1 MKIQTQFG
9 TVNVLTNCP
18 LLDSTEYLEFKTEV
32 HENYDGSEDR
42 LNLRD
47 QPRQEL
53 RFKYVTFK
61 RALGDMFHMLYA
73 NLRGLW
79 GIPMKQIKLKIPDLD
94 SDFLPFD
101 TKLTKADFR
110 VGFILLESD
119 EGIQVA
125 EITEIGRYV
134 VTQQEIRDP
143 ETDEIIQEEI
153 VKFEDGFRFSESITA
168 TNAYMTPLRI
178 CIIDGDASIAA
189 SGFYAGQEITF
200 KVLDED
206 CPDDVGAEPEQ
217 YKGED
222 IYFKPLVL
230 EGDSLSMALTQH
242 QVIVDGEIGGFQD
255 FTNWEKPRYTK
266 PFKSILKSKE
276 EYSQYKNF
284 LFRRLGKYKAFWMP
298 LYEKHLNITS
308 TGLNWIE
315 VDNDYVIEADRK
327 NLAVKI
333 NGIWSAH
340 SITAINKNGS
350 KTRLTVSPSLDVLP
364 SQIQSICYLG
374 LYRLAA
380 DSVEFS
386 FLGNS
391 ITQVNVPI
399 VELHS

>member
-61 RALGDMFHMLYA
+61 KALGDMFHMLYA

-101 TKLTKADFR
+101 TELTRADFR
-110 VGFILLESD
+110 VGFILLESN
-119 EGIQVA
+119 EGVRVA
-125 EITEIGRYV
+125 EITKIGRYV

-143 ETDEIIQEEI
+143 ETDEVTQEEVI
-153 VKFEDGFRFSESITA
+153 EFEDGFRFSESITA
-168 TNAYMTPLRI
+168 TNTYMTPLRI

-206 CPDDVGAEPEQ
+206 CPDDVGDEHEQ
-217 YKGED
+217 YYG
-222 IYFKPLVL
+222 LVQ
-230 EGDSLSMALTQH
+230 S
-242 QVIVDGEIGGFQD
+242 
-255 FTNWEKPRYTK
+255 
-266 PFKSILKSKE
+266 KSK
-276 EYSQYKNF
+276 
-284 LFRRLGKYKAFWMP
+284 
-298 LYEKHLNITS
+298 
-308 TGLNWIE
+308 
-315 VDNDYVIEADRK
+315 
-327 NLAVKI
+327 
-333 NGIWSAH
+333 
-340 SITAINKNGS
+340 
-350 KTRLTVSPSLDVLP
+350 
-364 SQIQSICYLG
+364 
-374 LYRLAA
+374 
-380 DSVEFS
+380 
-386 FLGNS
+386 
-391 ITQVNVPI
+391 QV
-399 VELHS
+399 